1 MKIIHTAD
9 VHQGKVFAGLG
20 SKGSALRA
28 AQMDTFKGIV
38 ELVISEEADALIIAG
53 DFYESNAVS
62 ARLVAETIRRFKMV
76 DPIPVFIL
84 PGTHDLQDDACVYK
98 RREFREAS
106 NVYVFGIDGASFS
119 IGDVI
124 FHGRANTTKGGAV
137 RPLKELKPDPE
148 ASANVAV
155 VHAGIAIPGKS
166 SPDDFLVTQREIAKS
181 GMDYVALGHWHS
193 LGDYSSGGVQAWY
206 PGAPEQLKF
215 GEDDAGNV
223 LLVELGNGKVTVE
236 PHRVGRY
243 NWVEKAID
251 VSKYP
256 PGDPLESEI
265 LTSAGNNVLLKVT
278 LKGVLP
284 KGTEID
290 TLALEDML
298 ADEFFHLQIDGK
310 GVGLPLEDLDSIFA
324 AGTVGARY
332 VQQLQEQIDKAQS
345 SEERERLEKALYRGA
360 GYLSGEM
367 EVV

>member
-9 VHQGKVFAGLG
+9 NHLGHQFVGLG
-20 SKGSALRA
+20 PKGSALRA
-28 AQMDTFKGIV
+28 AQMDTFKATA
-38 ELVISEEADALIIAG
+38 ELVVSEEADVLIIAG
-53 DFYESNAVS
+53 DAVDSNEVS
-62 ARLVAETIRRFKMV
+62 SQLVKKTIRCFKEL
-76 DPIPVFIL
+76 DPVPVL
-84 PGTHDLQDDACVYK
+84 VNPGTHDVLDDTSVYH
-98 RREFREAS
+98 RQEFREVS
-106 NVYVFGIDGASFS
+106 NVHVFGIDGASFS
-119 IGDVI
+119 LGDVT

-137 RPLKELKPDPE
+137 RPLKELRPDPE
-148 ASANVAV
+148 AAANVAV

-166 SPDDFLVTQREIAKS
+166 SSDDFLVTQREIAKS

-193 LGDYSSGGVQAWY
+193 MGDFSTGGVQAWY

-215 GEDDAGNV
+215 GEDGAGNV

-236 PHRVGRY
+236 PHRVGRFT
-243 NWVEKAID
+243 WVEQTID

-290 TLALEDML
+290 TVSLEDML
-298 ADEFFHLQIDGK
+298 ADEFFHLQIEGQ

-332 VQQLQEQIDKAQS
+332 VQQLQEQIDRAQS